1 MKRATMNTYIVS
13 GTITVSCWTLVEADS
28 EEEAVKIAS
37 GREIAQ
43 FQIDDSN
50 EDSEFFHIDSDGTPK
65 NLRAEKT

>member
-1 MKRATMNTYIVS
+1 MNTYIVS

-28 EEEAVKIAS
+28 DEEAVNIAS

-43 FQIDDSN
+43 FQIDYSY
-50 EDSEFFHIDSDGTPK
+50 EDSEFFHIDSDGTPQ

>member
-1 MKRATMNTYIVS
+1 MNTYIVS

-43 FQIDDSN
+43 FQID
-50 EDSEFFHIDSDGTPK
+50 SDGTPK

>member
-1 MKRATMNTYIVS
+1 MNTYIVS

-43 FQIDDSN
+43 FQIDDSSGFSARDPAVHGG
-50 EDSEFFHIDSDGTPK
+50 EG
-65 NLRAEKT
+65 

>member
-1 MKRATMNTYIVS
+1 MNTYIVS

-43 FQIDDSN
+43 FQIDDSY
-50 EDSEFFHIDSDGTPK
+50 ED
-65 NLRAEKT
+65 